1 MTSPSTRALA
11 AVSASL
17 VVDHDIAGTLT
28 ALVRGCVEALD
39 AACGSVM
46 VADSTGRFELL
57 ASSSHE
63 VVELALYE
71 SQHHNGPSVRA
82 WQAVAPTSMSSDGDA
97 WPELAGHMTSAGVTS
112 MLAAPL
118 RWNGTAHGAL
128 TIFCGHRTA
137 FSEDEQVVVQAFAD
151 MAMLVIV
158 HTDRITVRSAAE
170 RVEEA
175 LSSRV
180 LVEQAKGVL
189 AQRQDVSM
197 ADAFEHLR
205 RQASDQRITLT
216 EAAQGIIRSAALR
229 RA

>member
-1 MTSPSTRALA
+1 MTASSTRALA

-17 VVDHDIAGTLT
+17 VADHDIAGTLT
-28 ALVRGCVEALD
+28 ALVRGCVDALG

-63 VVELALYE
+63 VDELALYE
-71 SQHHNGPSVRA
+71 SQHHDGPSVRA
-82 WQAVAPTSMSSDGDA
+82 WQTVTATTMSADGDG
-97 WPELAGHMTSAGVTS
+97 WPELSEHMAAAGVTS
-112 MLAAPL
+112 MLATPL

-128 TIFCGHRTA
+128 TIFCGHRSA
-137 FSEDEQVVVQAFAD
+137 FSEEEQTVVQAFAD

-180 LVEQAKGVL
+180 LIEQAKGVL
-189 AQRQDVSM
+189 AQEQNVSM
-197 ADAFEHLR
+197 AAAFEQLR
-205 RQASDQRITLT
+205 QIAADEGTMLT
-216 EAAQGIIRSAALR
+216 EAARTVVRSAGIRLA
-229 RA
+229 

>member
-1 MTSPSTRALA
+1 MTSSSSRALA

-28 ALVRGCVEALD
+28 SLVAGCVDALD
-39 AACGSVM
+39 ASCGGIM

-71 SQHHNGPSVRA
+71 SQHHRGPSVTA
-82 WQAVAPTSMSSDGDA
+82 WETVTATSMSATDGR
-97 WPELAGHMTSAGVTS
+97 WPELAAHMQAAGVTS
-112 MLAAPL
+112 TLGVPL
-118 RWNGTAHGAL
+118 RWNGVAHGAL
-128 TIFCGHRTA
+128 TIFCGHRADFT
-137 FSEDEQVVVQAFAD
+137 EDEQLLVQAFAD

-158 HTDRITVRSAAE
+158 HTDLVTVRSAAQ

-180 LVEQAKGVL
+180 LIEQAKGVL
-189 AQRQDVSM
+189 AQVNGFSM
-197 ADAFEHLR
+197 AEAFEQLR
-205 RQASDQRITLT
+205 RVADDEDVTLT
-216 EAAQGIIRSAALR
+216 EAARSVIRGSATR
-229 RA
+229 

>member
-28 ALVRGCVEALD
+28 SLVSGCVEALD
-39 AACGSVM
+39 AACGGVM

-71 SQHHNGPSVRA
+71 SQHHQGPSVTA
-82 WQAVAPTSMSSDGDA
+82 WETVAPTSMSSTDGR
-97 WPELAGHMTSAGVTS
+97 WPELAAHMEAAGVTS
-112 MLAAPL
+112 TLGIPL
-118 RWNGTAHGAL
+118 RWNGVAHGAL
-128 TIFCGHRTA
+128 TIFCGHRADFTD
-137 FSEDEQVVVQAFAD
+137 DERVIVQAFAD

-158 HTDRITVRSAAE
+158 HTDHVTVRSAAQ

-180 LVEQAKGVL
+180 LIEQAKGVL
-189 AQRQDVSM
+189 AQVHGSTM
-197 ADAFEHLR
+197 AAAFEELR
-205 RQASDQRITLT
+205 TVADTERVTLT
-216 EAAQGIIRSAALR
+216 EAARSVIRGSAAR
-229 RA
+229 